1 MAHNIL
7 IVDDSA
13 LTRIAIKRVLE
24 MVELD
29 VALIFEAENG
39 AKALDTLDQNKIDL
53 VLADLNMPQMGGI
66 ELIKKMKEQ
75 ENFANIPVIVVST
88 ESSVTRIK
96 ELLAQGIKDYLHKPF
111 TPEEFRSLLARNL
124 VASTDQNE

>member
-29 VALIFEAENG
+29 VDRIFEAENG
-39 AKALDTLDQNKIDL
+39 VQALDTLDQNKIDL

-96 ELLAQGIKDYLHKPF
+96 ELLAHGIKDYLHKPF
-111 TPEEFRSLLARNL
+111 TPEEFRTLLARNL
-124 VASTDQNE
+124 VASTD

>member
-29 VALIFEAENG
+29 VDRIFEAENG
-39 AKALDTLDQNKIDL
+39 TEALNTLDQNKIDL

-75 ENFANIPVIVVST
+75 ECFANIPVIVVST

-111 TPEEFRSLLARNL
+111 TPEEFRTLLARNL
-124 VASTDQNE
+124 VASTD

>member
-75 ENFANIPVIVVST
+75 ECFANIPVIVVST

-111 TPEEFRSLLARNL
+111 TPEEFRTLLARNL
-124 VASTDQNE
+124 VASTD

>member
-24 MVELD
+24 MVDLD
-29 VALIFEAENG
+29 IDLIFEAENG
-39 AKALDTLDQNKIDL
+39 FKALDTLDQNKIDL
-53 VLADLNMPQMGGI
+53 VLADLNMPQMGGV

-111 TPEEFRSLLARNL
+111 TPEEFRTLLARNL